1 VGGTARPRKIEA
13 SRRSRRRG
21 PACLQGMHNHPGS
34 AAPMRRLPYILLVA
48 MCAVCTA
55 GTASG
60 QGMIR
65 VQGQPF
71 RQACFPDYMRFCRG
85 VLPGRGRIIL
95 CLNDHVN
102 ELTQPCFQAL
112 ALRGL
117 ASANALK
124 LCRLDYDRICAHTG
138 PGLGRGLACLLDN
151 APALSPICRDALAK
165 EGLFDDEPDPREF
178 RR

>member
-1 VGGTARPRKIEA
+1 
-13 SRRSRRRG
+13 
-21 PACLQGMHNHPGS
+21 
-34 AAPMRRLPYILLVA
+34 MRRLPLILVA
-48 MCAVCTA
+48 ILALFLAQA
-55 GTASG
+55 GTAFA

-65 VQGQPF
+65 VQGPPF
-71 RQACFPDYMRFCRG
+71 RQACIADYMRFCRG

-117 ASANALK
+117 ASASALK
-124 LCRLDYDRICAHTG
+124 ACRIDYDRICAHTG
-138 PGLGRGLACLLDN
+138 PSLNLGLACLLDN
-151 APALSPICRDALAK
+151 APALSPVCRDALAK
-165 EGLFDDEPDPREF
+165 QGLFDDEPDPREF

>member
-1 VGGTARPRKIEA
+1 
-13 SRRSRRRG
+13 
-21 PACLQGMHNHPGS
+21 
-34 AAPMRRLPYILLVA
+34 MRRLPLMLAVTLACSLVHVGA
-48 MCAVCTA
+48 AFA
-55 GTASG
+55 

-65 VQGQPF
+65 VQAPPF
-71 RQACFPDYMRFCRG
+71 RQACIPDYMRFCRG

-117 ASANALK
+117 ASASALK
-124 LCRLDYDRICAHTG
+124 ACRADYDRLCAQYG
-138 PGLGRGLACLLDN
+138 PGLNHGMACMLDN

-165 EGLFDDEPDPREF
+165 QGLFDDEPEPREF

>member
-1 VGGTARPRKIEA
+1 
-13 SRRSRRRG
+13 
-21 PACLQGMHNHPGS
+21 
-34 AAPMRRLPYILLVA
+34 
-48 MCAVCTA
+48 
-55 GTASG
+55 
-60 QGMIR
+60 
-65 VQGQPF
+65 
-71 RQACFPDYMRFCRG
+71 MRFCRG

-117 ASANALK
+117 ASASALK
-124 LCRLDYDRICAHTG
+124 ACRADYDRLCAQYG
-138 PGLGRGLACLLDN
+138 PGLNRGMACMLDN

-165 EGLFDDEPDPREF
+165 QGLFDDEPEPREF

>member
-1 VGGTARPRKIEA
+1 
-13 SRRSRRRG
+13 
-21 PACLQGMHNHPGS
+21 
-34 AAPMRRLPYILLVA
+34 MRRLPLMLAVTLACSLVHVGA
-48 MCAVCTA
+48 AFA
-55 GTASG
+55 

-65 VQGQPF
+65 VQAPPF
-71 RQACFPDYMRFCRG
+71 RQACIPDYMRFCRG

-117 ASANALK
+117 ASASALK
-124 LCRLDYDRICAHTG
+124 ACRADYDRLCAQYG
-138 PGLGRGLACLLDN
+138 PGLNRGMACMLDN
-151 APALSPICRDALAK
+151 APALSPTCRDALVK
-165 EGLFDDEPDPREF
+165 QGLFDDEPEPREF

>member
-1 VGGTARPRKIEA
+1 
-13 SRRSRRRG
+13 
-21 PACLQGMHNHPGS
+21 
-34 AAPMRRLPYILLVA
+34 MRRLPLILAMTLALSLAQAGAAVA
-48 MCAVCTA
+48 
-55 GTASG
+55 

-65 VQGQPF
+65 VQAPPF
-71 RQACFPDYMRFCRG
+71 RQACIVDYMRFCRG

-117 ASANALK
+117 ASASALK
-124 LCRLDYDRICAHTG
+124 ACRVDYDRICAHTG
-138 PGLGRGLACLLDN
+138 PGLNRGLACLLDN
-151 APALSPICRDALAK
+151 AQALSPVCRDALGK
-165 EGLFDDEPDPREF
+165 QGLLEDEPDMREF